1 MNPNQKTFLRYV
13 LILFPMYCAIQLFM
27 RAPVEIPRNIM
38 YSVLFSALLTWIK
51 VRNEKNSKKKKSE

>member
-51 VRNEKNSKKKKSE
+51 NT